1 MNNNNNGHNV
11 LLEQISYWAKKVGRA
26 SARPVLLLRFVMTS
40 RSTPKSEKIMLA
52 SAIAYVV
59 LPIDL
64 ISAKRIPIIGWLD
77 EVVSLTVAYQKV
89 CKNITPEME
98 KRADDLLDNWFF
110 NSSHSLFFR
119 GTNPSI

>member
-1 MNNNNNGHNV
+1 MNNYNGHNV
-11 LLEQISYWAKKVGRA
+11 LLEEIGYWAKKVGRA
-26 SARPVLLLRFVMTS
+26 SARPVLLLWFVMTS

-89 CKNITPEME
+89 CKYITPEME
-98 KRADDLLDNWFF
+98 KKADDLLDNWFSTQAILSF
-110 NSSHSLFFR
+110 LRANLSR
-119 GTNPSI
+119 